1 MHLQFSCMF
10 EREKLSKMQDLTA
23 SQKTKLAIRQSY
35 KALFGYSHP
44 TWIGIASHPHG
55 LEEIEKF

>member
-1 MHLQFSCMF
+1 MF